1 MRHIRLRDLCGARCG
16 DKGDISDISLF
27 ADDLAA
33 YAAIK
38 HAVTA
43 EVVEAHFGSLVKG
56 PVERYEAPNVLALKF
71 VMHGED
77 KEDKASA

>member
-1 MRHIRLRDLCGARCG
+1 MTRMQLVDLCGARCG

-43 EVVEAHFGSLVKG
+43 EVVEAT
-56 PVERYEAPNVLALKF
+56 
-71 VMHGED
+71 
-77 KEDKASA
+77 SAHWSKDRWSGMRRRTCWPSSS